1 MAASRNSD
9 GSVVRAGL
17 SHVALSLSVF
27 GMLGAG
33 AVGAAFLFGD
43 EAAGAPRV
51 ELALY
56 SEQDGPPPLL
66 KNRSPLEALDANADD
81 HEHSL
86 GVEYEDAALLEDG
99 DEASMTVTEIASNA
113 GTGPK
118 ALAHA
123 LRRMPLQ
130 RRR

>member
-9 GSVVRAGL
+9 GSVVRTGL

-51 ELALY
+51 ELAL
-56 SEQDGPPPLL
+56 
-66 KNRSPLEALDANADD
+66 
-81 HEHSL
+81 
-86 GVEYEDAALLEDG
+86 
-99 DEASMTVTEIASNA
+99 
-113 GTGPK
+113 
-118 ALAHA
+118 
-123 LRRMPLQ
+123 
-130 RRR
+130 